1 MMKMMINSA
10 LTAVFVLSMVFLASC
25 SSSSEGNGDG
35 DLQLVWEDDFSGPIG
50 QLPDTSVWNFDI
62 GTGWGNNQL
71 EFDTDRPTNASLD
84 GQGNL
89 LIIAREESFQGSN
102 YTSARITT
110 ANKFTKKFGRIEAR
124 IQLPWGQGIW
134 PAFWLLGENFGSV
147 GWPQCGEIDIMEYR
161 GQEPS
166 IVHATVHG
174 PGYSAGGGVTR
185 SYTLPNSRFDTGF
198 HIFAIEWNENSID
211 WYVDDKLY
219 HRVTPDDVNGAWV
232 FNQPFFIILN
242 VAVGGG
248 YVGPPDATTVFP
260 QTMVIDYVRVYDK
273 SS

>member
-1 MMKMMINSA
+1 MIRNKID
-10 LTAVFVLSMVFLASC
+10 FVLVLIVSISMLFLAAC

-35 DLQLVWEDDFSGPIG
+35 NFELVWEDDFDGPIG
-50 QLPDTSVWNFDI
+50 QLPDTATWNFDI

-71 EFDTDRPTNASLD
+71 EFDTDRPTNVSLD

-110 ANKFTKKFGRIEAR
+110 ANKFTRKFGRIEAR

-134 PAFWLLGENFGSV
+134 PAFWLLGENFNTV

-260 QTMVIDYVRVYDK
+260 QTMVIDYVRVYNK